1 MNLIS
6 SDDGNYGLHITTVTM
21 VCECFD
27 SPLTAQMAAE
37 FFMEQLKESFDRVLN
52 YPVVVVSA
60 EVLEYEHDAEEAEAN
75 LVVLIED
82 SDRTYVE
89 EVGEFVY
96 EFGPNAV
103 TLSFT

>member
-6 SDDGNYGLHITTVTM
+6 SDDGNYGLHVTTVTM

-60 EVLEYEHDAEEAEAN
+60 EVLEYEHDAEAN

-82 SDRTYVE
+82 SDRAYIE
-89 EVGEFVY
+89 ESGEFAY

-103 TLSFT
+103 SLSFT